1 MNNSKKNISQ
11 NPIVSIPKNDKKP
24 KYWSNSNI
32 FINILQIYFIFLNK
46 ISVFLKNNLP
56 NLKTQAEKNLL

>member
-11 NPIVSIPKNDKKP
+11 NPTVSIPKNDKKP

-32 FINILQIYFIFLNK
+32 IINISQIYFIFLNK